1 MFGAERSATRQVGHA
16 AKPPHGGRVARA
28 RVPARAGLLGNP
40 SDVYGGRTIALAVE
54 VFGAE
59 VEAVES
65 AELRILP
72 TDADHDRFGGLD
84 DLVAD
89 VRANGYYGGV
99 RLVKAALKRLAE
111 HCAANGLEP
120 AARNFT
126 ISYSTTI
133 PRGVGLGGS
142 SAIVTAVLRAATEML
157 GVEIPKPLLPSLALE
172 VETEELGI
180 AAGLQDR
187 VSQL

>member
-1 MFGAERSATRQVGHA
+1 
-16 AKPPHGGRVARA
+16 
-28 RVPARAGLLGNP
+28 
-40 SDVYGGRTIALAVE
+40 VYGGRTIVLAVE

-59 VEAVES
+59 VEALES

-111 HCAANGLEP
+111 HCAANGSLEP

-157 GVEIPKPLLPSLALE
+157 EVEIPKPLLPSLALE